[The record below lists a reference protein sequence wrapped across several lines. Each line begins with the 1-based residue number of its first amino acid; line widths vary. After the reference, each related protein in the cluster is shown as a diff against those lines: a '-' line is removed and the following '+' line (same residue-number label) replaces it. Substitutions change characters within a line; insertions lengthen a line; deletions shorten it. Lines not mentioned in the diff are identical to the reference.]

1 MAILDQIEAVTADE
15 VREAVAW
22 LQTQPKHDAE
32 GPKGLTPA
40 AWAMLFGVAASTIL
54 YGDDPPPAPMFDVL
68 RELDEK
74 HGCLADAET
83 FADYLRLYHTC
94 GRPSDV
100 PTEDGYPEDWPR
112 CPGCGRPALD
122 GHITCGDA
130 RCAEGAHRRG
140 GAVTSSIPW
149 PQSTALEFTIEVRKE
164 SSSAY
169 VATIDALD
177 GAIGHG
183 KAPDEAVRQVKA
195 LALRILAGQVA
206 IGERVLTAVRFEIA
220 ASRED
225 S

>member
-1 MAILDQIEAVTADE
+1 M
-15 VREAVAW
+15 
-22 LQTQPKHDAE
+22 
-32 GPKGLTPA
+32 
-40 AWAMLFGVAASTIL
+40 
-54 YGDDPPPAPMFDVL
+54 
-68 RELDEK
+68 
-74 HGCLADAET
+74 
-83 FADYLRLYHTC
+83 
-94 GRPSDV
+94 
-100 PTEDGYPEDWPR
+100 
-112 CPGCGRPALD
+112 
-122 GHITCGDA
+122 
-130 RCAEGAHRRG
+130 
-140 GAVTSSIPW
+140 TSSIPW